1 MKKLS
6 PAFYFNHLILKLLLI
21 FLTWEILIY
30 SFAFVATKIFPLQDK
45 FTAGHDFG
53 LQLPYLLWIW
63 GNFDGTHYMEVARNG
78 YHALEYAFFPL
89 YPILIKFL
97 FETFK
102 LIGVYL
108 PYLISAQI
116 ISNLAFL
123 LSLFV
128 IYKIL
133 TLDRLGGLLPLI
145 VGCIILFPT
154 SYSYG
159 AAYNDSLFFLFAT
172 LTIYFARKRLFVL
185 SSIMGALATLTR
197 LNGIAL
203 VFIVLLEYYISN
215 DNIINQ
221 WNIRTL
227 IQKAKKALEFREMLS
242 KKIFAVFLIPL
253 SFLGYLLYVHIWHG
267 NWNLVFSSME
277 VWNQSKLTFPL
288 QVFWRYLKIFFL
300 SPAVNLTYWVTVLEL
315 LFVLFYI
322 FIIIYS
328 YKKIRLSYWAFFVI
342 SIIIP
347 PLTGTFA
354 GMPRYA
360 LHLYPFFLGLSLF
373 LSNRNIFFKA
383 IYFTISAFLLFLFI
397 GLFTRGY
404 FIA

>member
-1 MKKLS
+1 MVKR
-6 PAFYFNHLILKLLLI
+6 I
-21 FLTWEILIY
+21 FISFIIWKALVY
-30 SFAFVATKIFPLQDK
+30 SFALIAVKLLPLQIA
-45 FTAGHDFG
+45 FTPYIFDIKTLEF
-53 LQLPYLLWIW
+53 PYLVFIW
-63 GNFDGTHYMEVARNG
+63 GNFDGNHYMEIARNG
-78 YHALEYAFFPL
+78 YHSLEHAFFPL

-97 FETFK
+97 FEIFK
-102 LIGVYL
+102 LIDVYL

-116 ISNLAFL
+116 ISNFAFL
-123 LSLFV
+123 LSMFV

-133 TLDRLGGLLPLI
+133 TLDRQNGLFPLI

-159 AAYNDSLFFLFAT
+159 AAYNDSLFLLFAT

-197 LNGIAL
+197 LNGLAL
-203 VFIVLLEYYISN
+203 VFVILIEYIMSG
-215 DNIINQ
+215 DNIIGQ
-221 WNIRTL
+221 WSLKTV
-227 IQKAKKALEFREMLS
+227 IQRMKNSLEI
-242 KKIFAVFLIPL
+242 KKIVTQRIFSIFLVPV
-253 SFLGYLLYVHIWHG
+253 SFLSYLLYVHIWHG

-288 QVFWRYLKIFFL
+288 QVFWRYLKIIFL
-300 SPAVNLTYWVTVLEL
+300 SPAVNLNYWIAIFEL
-315 LFVLFYI
+315 LFVLFFI
-322 FIIIYS
+322 FVIVYS
-328 YKKIRLSYWAFFVI
+328 YKKIRLSYWVFFVV

-347 PLTGTFA
+347 SLTGTFA

-373 LSNRNIFFKA
+373 LSNRNIFFKT
-383 IYFTISAFLLFLFI
+383 IYFIISAFLLFLFV

-404 FIA
+404 FVA